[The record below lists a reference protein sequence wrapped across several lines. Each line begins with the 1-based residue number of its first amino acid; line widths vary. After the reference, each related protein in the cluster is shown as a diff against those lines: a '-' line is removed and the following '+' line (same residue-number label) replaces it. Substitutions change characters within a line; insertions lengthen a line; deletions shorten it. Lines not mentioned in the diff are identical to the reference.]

1 MPTKRSG
8 GLYSFVGSFGRDEYR
23 TLNIDNDK
31 NIPENTSKT
40 MTTF

>member
-1 MPTKRSG
+1 LPTKRSD

-31 NIPENTSKT
+31 NIPETQAKR
-40 MTTF
+40 